1 VPEDYLVGRGVELLH
16 RLGPDEEDG
25 KDRNS
30 QISSGR
36 VGFA

>member
-1 VPEDYLVGRGVELLH
+1 VPEDDLVVRVVELLH

-30 QISSGR
+30 QISMGE
-36 VGFA
+36 